1 LDNFP
6 GSKLFE
12 WVLLL
17 ILKNFTKYKQ
27 ANIGVVKD
35 GNVVYPAQSECFLNT
50 EISNNPDITFH
61 FTSEINMV

>member
-1 LDNFP
+1 M
-6 GSKLFE
+6 
-12 WVLLL
+12 LL

-27 ANIGVVKD
+27 ANIGVDKD